1 MGAALPAGRTIG
13 VTGPFDGQAVISGAG
28 KSQVGRR
35 LGRSGLELTVEAVLR
50 AIADAGLRPDDIDG
64 GASYPGAAAPDP
76 GFSGATVTEPGNALG
91 IRQKRYI
98 GGIETQPRSAR
109 RSRRAWR
116 RPPP

>member
-35 LGRSGLELTVEAVLR
+35 LDRSGLELTVEAVLR

-64 GASYPGAAAPDP
+64 VAAYPGAGAPEP
-76 GFSGATVTEPGNALG
+76 GFSGATRPQLG
-91 IRQKRYI
+91 HPRGILQK
-98 GGIETQPRSAR
+98 GSLSGVKAS
-109 RSRRAWR
+109 
-116 RPPP
+116 